1 MRILL
6 SAYACRPNAG
16 SEPGV
21 GWNWAT
27 HLAARG
33 MEVHVL
39 VAKRNQEAIEAG
51 LRAKPVANLHFTYV
65 PAPCEWAKKSEALH
79 YTIWQF
85 AALNAARK
93 LATQVEF
100 QLAHHVTY
108 ASVHVP
114 SQLWRLGIPVVFGPV
129 GGGQTAPPSMLPYF
143 RAKQMKERLRSSF
156 TKFLN
161 LSPVHGRWLRRMNLV
176 LAANSDTLK
185 LLREL
190 GCKNASLMC
199 DTAIPADYF
208 AEHPR
213 KFERRAGAL
222 RLLWVGRMLTRKAL
236 PLALDAIR
244 EVRQNVTLTV
254 AGDGLDPET
263 VRQMIRDRNL
273 EKRVFWKGSRL
284 TFQELRM
291 AYAEHD
297 AMLFTSLRDAFG
309 SQVLEAMAMGLPI
322 ITLDLHGAHDFVP
335 ESASLKVPV
344 TTPDETV
351 RSVAN
356 AINKY
361 ASLSL
366 PKRNQMS
373 THAWEFAT
381 TLSWPAR
388 VELVER
394 LYDEVL
400 SRTTR
405 SENASASKAAVEV
418 T

>member
-1 MRILL
+1 
-6 SAYACRPNAG
+6 
-16 SEPGV
+16 
-21 GWNWAT
+21 
-27 HLAARG
+27 
-33 MEVHVL
+33 
-39 VAKRNQEAIEAG
+39 
-51 LRAKPVANLHFTYV
+51 
-65 PAPCEWAKKSEALH
+65 
-79 YTIWQF
+79 
-85 AALNAARK
+85 
-93 LATQVEF
+93 
-100 QLAHHVTY
+100 
-108 ASVHVP
+108 
-114 SQLWRLGIPVVFGPV
+114 
-129 GGGQTAPPSMLPYF
+129 
-143 RAKQMKERLRSSF
+143 
-156 TKFLN
+156 
-161 LSPVHGRWLRRMNLV
+161 
-176 LAANSDTLK
+176 
-185 LLREL
+185 
-190 GCKNASLMC
+190 
-199 DTAIPADYF
+199 
-208 AEHPR
+208 
-213 KFERRAGAL
+213 
-222 RLLWVGRMLTRKAL
+222 MLTRKAL

-400 SRTTR
+400 SKTTR
-405 SENASASKAAVEV
+405 SKNASASKVAVEV